1 MFTEVAAD
9 TAGWLVRYLPSK
21 LAVTV
26 PEFLVRVNTPVAEL
40 KDAPVTYVS
49 ELASEVVNA
58 NVVPSAFTYVVVSFD
73 TVADTIGFHPYAVS
87 ALEPCPL
94 VAASVIPYPA
104 NVVGVPVIVLQA
116 WLCAD
121 GANVDGLPV
130 IPVQD
135 ALVKKEPV
143 CEVLTTSDRSVDL
156 ANEPVWFARIKDPV
170 SLDLTNFPVESE
182 SRLISDPL
190 CNNFLKDGIY

>member
-1 MFTEVAAD
+1 MPFA
-9 TAGWLVRYLPSK
+9 
-21 LAVTV
+21 TV
-26 PEFLVRVNTPVAEL
+26 NVSTPVVVPKEAAL
-40 KDAPVTYVS
+40 TYLFVF
-49 ELASEVVNA
+49 ASEVVNA
-58 NVVPSAFTYVVVSFD
+58 NVVPSAFVYVVVSFD

-121 GANVDGLPV
+121 GANVEGFPDTLF
-130 IPVQD
+130 QD

-143 CEVLTTSDRSVDL
+143 CEALTTSDRSVDL